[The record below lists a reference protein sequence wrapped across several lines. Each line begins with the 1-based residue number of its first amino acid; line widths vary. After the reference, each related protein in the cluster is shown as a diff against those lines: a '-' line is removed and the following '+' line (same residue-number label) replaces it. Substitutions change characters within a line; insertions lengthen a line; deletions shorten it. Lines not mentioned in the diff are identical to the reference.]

1 LILDSVFFTGSSLEN
16 ILENFVE
23 PELAEALSTISNQS
37 WEPALNSVLV
47 NKSKCPWKLSKV
59 ILGRSHLRLLFRTV
73 VTTYESEASE
83 TFGSHDFAEAVANA
97 RVHLWISLK
106 QL

>member
-47 NKSKCPWKLSKV
+47 SKSKIPWKLSKV
-59 ILGRSHLRLLFRTV
+59 ILGRSHLRLFSGLLLLLTRV
-73 VTTYESEASE
+73 KPVRPSAAIILPKPSPMLEYI
-83 TFGSHDFAEAVANA
+83 FGLA
-97 RVHLWISLK
+97 
-106 QL
+106 